1 MLVIFK
7 MFGCFFR
14 IGKYILL
21 FYERLYKE
29 YMLKQG
35 LIKILV
41 LCPIQKQKLIDNQIF
56 LYPSPKGKRLIINE
70 VGINFSKCI

>member
-1 MLVIFK
+1 
-7 MFGCFFR
+7 
-14 IGKYILL
+14 
-21 FYERLYKE
+21 
-29 YMLKQG
+29 MLKQG